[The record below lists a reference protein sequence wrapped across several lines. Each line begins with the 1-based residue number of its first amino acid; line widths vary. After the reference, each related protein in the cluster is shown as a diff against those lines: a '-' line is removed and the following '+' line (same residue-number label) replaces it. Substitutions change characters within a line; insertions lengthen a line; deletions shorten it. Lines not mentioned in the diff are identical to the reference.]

1 MQRFIA
7 KIEMESNNAGGIADE
22 LNQIKK
28 FVQGLGSLGKPADR
42 KLLNETL
49 NAEEQFYSDDEGQQH
64 FNPLQSLGED

>member
-28 FVQGLGSLGKPADR
+28 FVQGLESLGKPENR
-42 KLLNETL
+42 KLLNDTL
-49 NAEEQFYSDDEGQQH
+49 NAEEQFYSDDEG
-64 FNPLQSLGED
+64 P